1 MPPMDRADI
10 TIIGAGV
17 VGLAIAERLASDSRE
32 IILIER
38 HDSFGRETSSRN
50 SEVIHAGLYYSENF
64 LKTQLCVRG
73 NPMLY
78 ELCENSGIPHRKTGK
93 VVVATEP
100 DEVEKIHDVFDQG
113 NKNGVPGLRLVTKGE
128 VEELEPHVTG
138 LMGLFSPES
147 GIIDVHQL
155 MKHLEQ
161 AGIAQ
166 GVTVAYNCNVKG
178 LHRDGDGYTIEVEGA
193 DGEQLELA
201 STVVINSAGLAA
213 DQIASLAGIDV
224 DKAGYKI
231 HLCKGEYFKVSN
243 RHRGNLEHL
252 VYPAPTPVSL
262 GAHADIAL
270 DGSFKMGPNAL
281 YVDSIDYDVDA
292 LHQQEFFERTH
303 KFLPFVEFDDLS
315 PDMSGIRPKL
325 YGKGEQI
332 RDFIIKDERDRGLPG
347 LVDLIGIESPGL
359 TACLTLAQ
367 HVENIVKDL

>member
-1 MPPMDRADI
+1 MPPMDRMDI
-10 TIIGAGV
+10 TIIGGGV

-38 HDSFGRETSSRN
+38 HDGFGRETSSRN
-50 SEVIHAGLYYSENF
+50 SEVIHAGLHYSEKF

-78 ELCENSGIPHRKTGK
+78 ELCENAGIPHRKTGK
-93 VVVATEP
+93 VVVATER
-100 DEVEKIHDVFDQG
+100 DEIEKIHDVFDQG
-113 NKNGVPGLRLVTKGE
+113 NKNGVPGLRLITKVE
-128 VEELEPHVTG
+128 IEELEPHVAG
-138 LMGLFSPES
+138 LMGLYSPES

-155 MKHLEQ
+155 MRNLEQ
-161 AGIAQ
+161 SAKAQ
-166 GVTVAYNCNVKG
+166 GVTVAYNCIVKG
-178 LHRDGDGYTIEVEGA
+178 LHGDGNGYTIEVEDA
-193 DGEQLELA
+193 DGEQVELA

-213 DQIASLAGIDV
+213 DQIASMAGIDL

-231 HLCKGEYFKVSN
+231 QLCKGEYFKVSN
-243 RHRGNLEHL
+243 RHRGNLKHL
-252 VYPAPTPVSL
+252 VYPAPTPLSL

-270 DGSFKMGPNAL
+270 DGSFKVGPSAL

-292 LHQQEFFERTH
+292 LHQQEFFERAR

-325 YGKGEQI
+325 YGKGEPI
-332 RDFIIKDERDRGLPG
+332 RDFIIRDEQDRGLPG

-359 TACLTLAQ
+359 TACLALAQ
-367 HVENIVKDL
+367 HVESIVKDL